1 MANGIMQRRFGTEGR
16 ALSDRAFYLLIGAAL
31 LFGFFVNALE
41 VMFLS
46 DFFLSWNPTVF
57 LIVYLV
63 MVIVGCIMSVWSR
76 NPVISFIGYCM
87 VVLPLGAVLSI
98 YLPAFTYKTITS
110 AFLVTT
116 FLSLFMIILALV
128 YPRVFN
134 SIFALLGIAVLVAL
148 IYQIVAIFT
157 GFGNNTWVDWL
168 IVLLFSA
175 YVGFDVSL
183 ARVRPRT
190 VNNAVASACAIYMDL
205 IYVFIRLVAIF
216 GRHE

>member
-16 ALSDRAFYLLIGAAL
+16 ALSDRAFYFLIGAAL

-41 VMFLS
+41 VMFLT

>member
-16 ALSDRAFYLLIGAAL
+16 ALSDGVFYLLIGAAL

-41 VMFLS
+41 VMFLT

-148 IYQIVAIFT
+148 IYQIIAIFT

>member
-1 MANGIMQRRFGTEGR
+1 MANGIMQRRLGTEGR

-31 LFGFFVNALE
+31 LFGFFVIALE
-41 VMFLS
+41 VMFLT

-148 IYQIVAIFT
+148 MYQIVAIFT

-183 ARVRPRT
+183 ARVRPKT

>member
-41 VMFLS
+41 VMFLT

-190 VNNAVASACAIYMDL
+190 VYNAVASACAIYMDL

>member
-16 ALSDRAFYLLIGAAL
+16 ALSDRTFYLLIGAAL

-41 VMFLS
+41 VMFLT

-183 ARVRPRT
+183 ARVRPRN

>member
-41 VMFLS
+41 VMFLT

-148 IYQIVAIFT
+148 MYQIVAIFT

>member
-41 VMFLS
+41 VMFLT

-190 VNNAVASACAIYMDL
+190 VNNAVASACAIYVDL

-216 GRHE
+216 GRHD

>member
-41 VMFLS
+41 VMFLT

-190 VNNAVASACAIYMDL
+190 VNNAVASACAIYVDL

>member
-41 VMFLS
+41 VMFLT

-76 NPVISFIGYCM
+76 NPVISLIGYCM

>member
-41 VMFLS
+41 VMFLT

>member
-31 LFGFFVNALE
+31 LFGFFVIALE
-41 VMFLS
+41 VMFLT

-148 IYQIVAIFT
+148 MYQIVAIFT

-183 ARVRPRT
+183 ARVRPKT

>member
-41 VMFLS
+41 VMFLT

-148 IYQIVAIFT
+148 IYQIIAIFT

>member
-16 ALSDRAFYLLIGAAL
+16 ALSDRVFYLLIGAAL

-41 VMFLS
+41 VMFLT
-46 DFFLSWNPTVF
+46 DFFLGWNPTVF

>member
-41 VMFLS
+41 VMFLT

-183 ARVRPRT
+183 ARVRPKT

>member
-41 VMFLS
+41 VMFLT
-46 DFFLSWNPTVF
+46 DFFLGWNPTVF

>member
-1 MANGIMQRRFGTEGR
+1 MANGIMQRRFGMEGR

-41 VMFLS
+41 VMFLT

>member
-1 MANGIMQRRFGTEGR
+1 MANGIMQRRFGTDGR

-41 VMFLS
+41 VMFLT

-190 VNNAVASACAIYMDL
+190 VNNAVASACAIYVDL

>member
-16 ALSDRAFYLLIGAAL
+16 ALSDRVFYLLIGAAL

-41 VMFLS
+41 VMFLT
-46 DFFLSWNPTVF
+46 DFFLGWNPTVF

-190 VNNAVASACAIYMDL
+190 VNNAVASACAIYVDL

>member
-41 VMFLS
+41 VMFLT

-116 FLSLFMIILALV
+116 FLSLFMIILALI

>member
-16 ALSDRAFYLLIGAAL
+16 ALSDRVFYLLIGAAL

-41 VMFLS
+41 VMFLT

-190 VNNAVASACAIYMDL
+190 VNNAVASACAIYVDL

>member
-41 VMFLS
+41 VMFLT

-87 VVLPLGAVLSI
+87 VVLPLGAVLSN

>member
-1 MANGIMQRRFGTEGR
+1 MANGIMQRRLGTEGR

-41 VMFLS
+41 VMFLT

-148 IYQIVAIFT
+148 MYQIVAIFT

>member
-41 VMFLS
+41 VMFLT

-216 GRHE
+216 GRHD

>member
-31 LFGFFVNALE
+31 LVGLIVNALE
-41 VMFLS
+41 VMFLT

-148 IYQIVAIFT
+148 IYQIIAIFT

>member
-1 MANGIMQRRFGTEGR
+1 MANGIMQRRLGTEGR

-31 LFGFFVNALE
+31 LFGFFVIALE
-41 VMFLS
+41 VMFLT

-76 NPVISFIGYCM
+76 NPVISFVGYCM

-148 IYQIVAIFT
+148 MYQIVAIFT

>member
-1 MANGIMQRRFGTEGR
+1 MANGIMQGRFGTEGR

-31 LFGFFVNALE
+31 LFGFLVNALE
-41 VMFLS
+41 VMFLT
-46 DFFLSWNPTVF
+46 DYFLSWNPTVF
-57 LIVYLV
+57 LIVYLI
-63 MVIVGCIMSVWSR
+63 MVLVGCIMSVWSK

-98 YLPAFTYKTITS
+98 YLPAFSYKTITS

-205 IYVFIRLVAIF
+205 IYIFIRLVAIF

>member
-1 MANGIMQRRFGTEGR
+1 MQRRFGTEGR

-41 VMFLS
+41 VMFLT

-190 VNNAVASACAIYMDL
+190 VNNAVASACAIYVDL

-216 GRHE
+216 GRHD

>member
-41 VMFLS
+41 VMFLT

-76 NPVISFIGYCM
+76 NPVISFVGYCM

>member
-1 MANGIMQRRFGTEGR
+1 MANDILKNRFTAEGR
-16 ALSDRAFYLLIGAAL
+16 ALSDRMFYLIIGAAL
-31 LFGFFVNALE
+31 LFGFLVNALE
-41 VMFLS
+41 VMFLT
-46 DFFLSWNPTVF
+46 DYFLSWNPTVF

-63 MVIVGCIMSVWSR
+63 MVLAGCLMSVLSK

-87 VVLPLGAVLSI
+87 VVLPLGALLAI
-98 YLPAFTYKTITS
+98 YLPAFSYKTIIS

-116 FLSLFMIILALV
+116 FLSLFMVILSLV
-128 YPRVFN
+128 YPKLFG
-134 SIFALLGIAVLVAL
+134 SIFALLGVALLVAL

-157 GFGNNTWVDWL
+157 GFGNSTWIDWL
-168 IVLLFSA
+168 VVLLFSA

-190 VNNAVASACAIYMDL
+190 LNNAVASACAIYMDL

-216 GRHE
+216 GRRN

>member
-1 MANGIMQRRFGTEGR
+1 MANSILQNRFSAEGR

-31 LFGFFVNALE
+31 LFGFLVNALE
-41 VMFLS
+41 VMFLT
-46 DFFLSWNPTVF
+46 DFFLSWNPVVF
-57 LIVYLV
+57 LVVYMI
-63 MVIVGCIMSVWSR
+63 MVIVGCIISVWSK
-76 NPVISFIGYCM
+76 NTIISFIGYCM
-87 VVLPLGAVLSI
+87 VVLPLGAVLAI
-98 YLPAFTYKTITS
+98 YLPAFSYKTITS

-128 YPRVFN
+128 YPRIFN
-134 SIFALLGIAVLVAL
+134 SIFALLGLALFVAL

-157 GFGNNTWVDWL
+157 GFGNNTWIDWL
-168 IVLLFSA
+168 VVLLFSA

-190 VNNAVASACAIYMDL
+190 INNAVASACAIYMDL

-216 GRHE
+216 GRSD

>member
-16 ALSDRAFYLLIGAAL
+16 ALSDRVFYLLIGAAL

-41 VMFLS
+41 VMFLT
-46 DFFLSWNPTVF
+46 DFFLGWNPTVF

-87 VVLPLGAVLSI
+87 VVLPLGSVLSI

>member
-1 MANGIMQRRFGTEGR
+1 MANGIMQRRLGTEGR

-31 LFGFFVNALE
+31 LFGFFVIALE
-41 VMFLS
+41 VMFLT

-148 IYQIVAIFT
+148 MYQIVAIFT

>member
-41 VMFLS
+41 VMFLT

-205 IYVFIRLVAIF
+205 IYIFIRLVAIF

>member
-16 ALSDRAFYLLIGAAL
+16 ALSDRVFYLLIGAAL

-41 VMFLS
+41 VMFLT